1 MSLIPT
7 KSEEYH
13 SLSSSSAE
21 RSLIPKKSLAV
32 AGATAISSEGDID
45 NIKKVTEHLLKG
57 TMKFE
62 DTTCDPNIKVFF
74 EAHMKSFKLNPD
86 LSKKIY
92 KEESNMVNKA
102 SSWMQELAS
111 KAEHYHMTDMIKPF
125 FEQFRIF
132 CKVLKSFNKNLRSSN
147 DTKDLNIHF
156 RTLKF
161 AFKKLSEEYENTKKL
176 FSERDEDEPI
186 GWTSWMWSNK
196 WSFLKWIWKYK
207 YGLYITGTLLYNGT
221 IYVGLPFGNFFDVM
235 IRVVGTICFTFA
247 SDKVAMGKLIG
258 FFMSIISQVIWSV
271 YNLIPG
277 IPDFGKLG
285 AKAPQA
291 IKSTYNAMKAAVFY
305 IFLWFSLDWISYI
318 TKLICQG
325 ILVFGAGYRAGTES
339 LTGIWNIFAEASEEI
354 QGNVVN
360 AAKVILDFVEE
371 MGLSLTKG
379 LTFIFV
385 DIIGKN
391 VVAPVF
397 DYVKSLKDI
406 PGSAWSSLKN
416 MMWNDKGE
424 VLDKTGKAMSL
435 TVEQKERAKDLAV
448 ITKEGGKEV
457 AALLRAKGVELQ
469 EVVNHA
475 LAQIRD
481 DVMKKGPEVFEKV
494 HKKVANNL
502 ENTMKSQGTN
512 KLYKATKNLQI
523 GRYTTKQTIMLFIV
537 LSLFTWLVSF
547 IG

>member
-7 KSEEYH
+7 KSEESH
-13 SLSSSSAE
+13 ALTSSSAE
-21 RSLIPKKSLAV
+21 RSLLPKKSLTV
-32 AGATAISSEGDID
+32 AGVTAIGSDD
-45 NIKKVTEHLLKG
+45 DVDKIKQVTEQLIKG

-74 EAHMKSFKLNPD
+74 EAHMKSFKLNPV
-86 LSKKIY
+86 LSKKMY
-92 KEESNMVNKA
+92 KEESEMVNKA

-132 CKVLKSFNKNLRSSN
+132 CKILKAFNKNLKNSRN
-147 DTKDLNIHF
+147 TKDLEVHF

-161 AFKKLSEEYENTKKL
+161 AFKKLAQSYKDTKDL

-186 GWTSWMWSNK
+186 VWASWMWANK
-196 WSFLKWIWKYK
+196 WSFIKWIWKYK
-207 YGLYITGTLLYNGT
+207 YGLYITGTLIYNGT

-247 SDKVAMGKLIG
+247 SDKVAMGKLLG
-258 FFMSIISQVIWSV
+258 FFISIVSQVIWAV

-277 IPDFGKLG
+277 MPDFGKLG
-285 AKAPQA
+285 ANAPSA

-325 ILVFGAGYRAGTES
+325 ILVFGASYRAGTES
-339 LTGIWNIFAEASEEI
+339 LTGIWSIFAESAQEI
-354 QGNVVN
+354 QGKTIN

-371 MGLSLTKG
+371 MGISLTKG
-379 LTFIFV
+379 LSFIFV

-391 VVAPVF
+391 VVAPLF
-397 DYVKSLKDI
+397 DFIKSIKDI
-406 PGSAWSSLKN
+406 PGSTWSGLKN
-416 MMWNDKGE
+416 MMWGDGGE
-424 VLDKTGKAMSL
+424 VLDKTGKAIAL
-435 TVEQKERAKDLAV
+435 TVEQKERASALAF
-448 ITKEGGKEV
+448 ITEEGGKEV
-457 AALLRAKGVELQ
+457 GVLLRAKGVELQ
-469 EVVNHA
+469 EVVNQA

-494 HKKVANNL
+494 QEKVANNL

-512 KLYKATKNLQI
+512 KLYQATKNLEI
-523 GRYTTKQTIMLFIV
+523 GRYTTKQTVMLFVV
-537 LSLFTWLVSF
+537 LALFTWLVSF
-547 IG
+547 MR